1 MFQAA
6 LEGIFLGFTLSFL
19 VGPAFFLLLEVSLR
33 DGVKHALFFD
43 LGVLISDIIFVYI
56 AFTFTQEVA
65 ALEKHHH
72 TFEILIGV
80 IFMLFGLYNIFRTKG
95 TEMPVEH
102 ENKHLSRFKWKYVR
116 MFLKGFLFNIINPGV
131 LFYWFAVTF
140 IGQYKNNFGEFQ
152 MIVFYVSILVS
163 FFSIDV
169 LKIIGA
175 GSLKKFMTPEILKKV
190 NQIVGV
196 ILIIFGTA
204 LILKG
209 AFHNYL

>member
-1 MFQAA
+1 MFQAT
-6 LEGIFLGFTLSFL
+6 LEGLFLGFTLSFL

-43 LGVLISDIIFVYI
+43 LGVLISDIAFIIFVFY
-56 AFTFTQEVA
+56 FTQEVET
-65 ALEKHHH
+65 LQKNQH

-80 IFMLFGLYNIFRTKG
+80 IFILFGFYIIFGKRG
-95 TEMPVEH
+95 SDMPVEQ
-102 ENKHLSRFKWKYVR
+102 ENAHLDKFKWKYIR

-140 IGQYKNNFGEFQ
+140 IGQYKNNFDHNQ
-152 MIVFYVSILVS
+152 MLVFYSSILFS

-175 GSLKKFMTPEILKKV
+175 GSLKKFMTPEILLKV
-190 NQIVGV
+190 KQIVGF
-196 ILIIFGTA
+196 ILIIFGIA
-204 LILKG
+204 LIIKG